1 MSDQPV
7 ILKASHIRKQFLRQG
22 KDTNVFHAVQDTDLT
37 LYAGELTVLKGRSG
51 SGKTTL
57 LNMLAGLLQ
66 PTDGSVSVFPPGQK
80 PDAAHASAASGN
92 GTTDAIDL
100 YALDDEAR
108 ARVRNRCFGVI
119 PQGNSAIG
127 SLTVSENILLPYT
140 LYGDPLPD
148 ETQTDDS
155 LTRLGIAHLKHEMP
169 VVLSG
174 GELKR
179 MAVARALL
187 RHPLVLFADEPT
199 ADLDDESTRT
209 VFTLFREAADAGCA
223 VFIVTHEDISGVR
236 TDRLYHMDAGHL
248 ML

>member
-7 ILKASHIRKQFLRQG
+7 ILQASHIRKQFLRQG

-66 PTDGSVSVFPPGQK
+66 PTEGSVSVFPPGQK
-80 PDAAHASAASGN
+80 PDAV
-92 GTTDAIDL
+92 DL

-108 ARVRNRCFGVI
+108 ARVRNRAFGVI

-148 ETQTDDS
+148 ETRTDDI
-155 LTRLGIAHLKHEMP
+155 LTRLGIVHLKREMP
-169 VVLSG
+169 VALSG

-187 RHPLVLFADEPT
+187 RHPLILFADEPT

>member
-7 ILKASHIRKQFLRQG
+7 ILQAFHIRKQFLRQG

-37 LYAGELTVLKGRSG
+37 LYAGDLTILKGRSG

-66 PTDGSVSVFPPGQK
+66 PTDGSVSVFSPGQK
-80 PDAAHASAASGN
+80 PDAV
-92 GTTDAIDL
+92 DL

-108 ARVRNRCFGVI
+108 ARVRNRAFGVI

-140 LYGDPLPD
+140 LYGDQLPD
-148 ETQTDDS
+148 ETRIDDI
-155 LTRLGIAHLKHEMP
+155 LTRLGIAHLKREMP
-169 VVLSG
+169 SALSG

-187 RHPLVLFADEPT
+187 RHPHILFADEPT
-199 ADLDDESTRT
+199 ADLDDESTQT
-209 VFTLFREAADAGCA
+209 VFALFREAADAGCA

>member
-66 PTDGSVSVFPPGQK
+66 PTEGSVSVFPPGQK
-80 PDAAHASAASGN
+80 PDAF
-92 GTTDAIDL
+92 DL

-108 ARVRNRCFGVI
+108 ARIRNRAFGVI

-148 ETQTDDS
+148 ETRTDDI
-155 LTRLGIAHLKHEMP
+155 LTRLGIVHLKREMP
-169 VVLSG
+169 VALSG

-187 RHPLVLFADEPT
+187 RHPLILFADEPT
-199 ADLDDESTRT
+199 ADLDDESTQT

>member
-7 ILKASHIRKQFLRQG
+7 ILQAFHIRKQFLRQG

-66 PTDGSVSVFPPGQK
+66 PTEGSVSVFPPGQK
-80 PDAAHASAASGN
+80 PDAV
-92 GTTDAIDL
+92 DL

-108 ARVRNRCFGVI
+108 ARVRNRAFGVI

-148 ETQTDDS
+148 EIRTDDI
-155 LTRLGIAHLKHEMP
+155 LTRLGIVHLKREMP
-169 VVLSG
+169 VALSG

-187 RHPLVLFADEPT
+187 RHPLILFADEPT
-199 ADLDDESTRT
+199 ADLDDESTQT
-209 VFTLFREAADAGCA
+209 VFALFREAADAGCA

-236 TDRLYHMDAGHL
+236 ADHLYHMDAGHL

>member
-66 PTDGSVSVFPPGQK
+66 PTEGSVSVFPPGQK
-80 PDAAHASAASGN
+80 PDAV
-92 GTTDAIDL
+92 DL

-108 ARVRNRCFGVI
+108 ARVRNRAFGVI

-148 ETQTDDS
+148 ETRTDDI
-155 LTRLGIAHLKHEMP
+155 LTRLSIVHLKREMP
-169 VVLSG
+169 VALSG

-187 RHPLVLFADEPT
+187 RHPLILFADEPT
-199 ADLDDESTRT
+199 ADLDDESTQT

>member
-80 PDAAHASAASGN
+80 PDAV
-92 GTTDAIDL
+92 DL

-108 ARVRNRCFGVI
+108 ARVRNRAFGVI

-148 ETQTDDS
+148 ETRTDDI
-155 LTRLGIAHLKHEMP
+155 LTRLGIVHLKREMP
-169 VVLSG
+169 VALSG

-187 RHPLVLFADEPT
+187 RHPLILFADEPT
-199 ADLDDESTRT
+199 ADLDDESTQT

-248 ML
+248 MI

>member
-37 LYAGELTVLKGRSG
+37 LYARELTVLKGRSG

-66 PTDGSVSVFPPGQK
+66 PTEGSVSVFPPGQK
-80 PDAAHASAASGN
+80 PDAV
-92 GTTDAIDL
+92 DL

-108 ARVRNRCFGVI
+108 ARVRNRAFGVI

-148 ETQTDDS
+148 ETRTDDI
-155 LTRLGIAHLKHEMP
+155 LTRLGIVHLKREMP
-169 VVLSG
+169 VALSG

-187 RHPLVLFADEPT
+187 RHPLIRFADEPT
-199 ADLDDESTRT
+199 ADLDDESTQT

>member
-80 PDAAHASAASGN
+80 PDAAHAASGN
-92 GTTDAIDL
+92 GTTDAVDL

-108 ARVRNRCFGVI
+108 ARVRNRAFGVI

-148 ETQTDDS
+148 ETRTDDI
-155 LTRLGIAHLKHEMP
+155 LTRLGIAHLKREMP
-169 VVLSG
+169 VALSG

-187 RHPLVLFADEPT
+187 RHPHILFADEPT
-199 ADLDDESTRT
+199 ADLDDESTQT
-209 VFTLFREAADAGCA
+209 VFALFREAADAGSA
-223 VFIVTHEDISGVR
+223 VFIVTHEDVSGVR
-236 TDRLYHMDAGHL
+236 TDRLYHMDAGKL

>member
-66 PTDGSVSVFPPGQK
+66 PTEGSVSVFPPGQK
-80 PDAAHASAASGN
+80 PDAV
-92 GTTDAIDL
+92 DL

-108 ARVRNRCFGVI
+108 ARVRNRVFGVI

-148 ETQTDDS
+148 ETQTDDI

-169 VVLSG
+169 VALSG

-187 RHPLVLFADEPT
+187 RHPLILFADEPT
-199 ADLDDESTRT
+199 ADLDDESTRI
-209 VFTLFREAADAGCA
+209 VFDLFREASDAGCG
-223 VFIVTHEDISGVR
+223 VFIITHEDIRDVR
-236 TDRLYHMDAGHL
+236 TDNLYHMDAGHL
-248 ML
+248 TSGLT

>member
-1 MSDQPV
+1 
-7 ILKASHIRKQFLRQG
+7 
-22 KDTNVFHAVQDTDLT
+22 
-37 LYAGELTVLKGRSG
+37 
-51 SGKTTL
+51 L

-80 PDAAHASAASGN
+80 PDAV
-92 GTTDAIDL
+92 DL

-108 ARVRNRCFGVI
+108 ARVRNRAFGVI

-140 LYGDPLPD
+140 LYGDQLPD
-148 ETQTDDS
+148 ETRIDDI
-155 LTRLGIAHLKHEMP
+155 LTRLGIAHLKREMP
-169 VVLSG
+169 SALSG

-187 RHPLVLFADEPT
+187 RHPHILFADEPT
-199 ADLDDESTRT
+199 ADLDDESTQT
-209 VFTLFREAADAGCA
+209 VFALFREAADAGCA

>member
-80 PDAAHASAASGN
+80 PDAV
-92 GTTDAIDL
+92 DL

-108 ARVRNRCFGVI
+108 ARVRNRAFGVI

-148 ETQTDDS
+148 ETRTDDI
-155 LTRLGIAHLKHEMP
+155 LTRLGIAHLKREMP
-169 VVLSG
+169 SALSG

-187 RHPLVLFADEPT
+187 RHPHILFADEPT

-209 VFTLFREAADAGCA
+209 VFALFREAADAGCA

-248 ML
+248 MI

>member
-66 PTDGSVSVFPPGQK
+66 LTEGSVSVFPPGQK
-80 PDAAHASAASGN
+80 PDAV
-92 GTTDAIDL
+92 DL

-108 ARVRNRCFGVI
+108 SRVRNRAFGVI

-148 ETQTDDS
+148 ETRTDDI
-155 LTRLGIAHLKHEMP
+155 LTRLGIVHLKREMP
-169 VVLSG
+169 VALSG

-187 RHPLVLFADEPT
+187 RHPLILFADEPT
-199 ADLDDESTRT
+199 ADLDDESTQT